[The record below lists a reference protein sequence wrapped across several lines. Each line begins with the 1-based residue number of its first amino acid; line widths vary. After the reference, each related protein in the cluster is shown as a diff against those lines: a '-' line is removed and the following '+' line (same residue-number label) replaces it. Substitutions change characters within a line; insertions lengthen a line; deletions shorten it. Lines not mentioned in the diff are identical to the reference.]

1 MFPLSLRP
9 IDDINFYSWLGS
21 ARNRGHKVCFER
33 RADVMSSLLVKFI
46 KLRYC
51 VAAVACS
58 SEERKVPARNAGNK
72 VLVG

>member
-1 MFPLSLRP
+1 MVR
-9 IDDINFYSWLGS
+9 
-21 ARNRGHKVCFER
+21 FER

>member
-1 MFPLSLRP
+1 NPHLNILTGCVHSLHEAAGAAE
-9 IDDINFYSWLGS
+9 L
-21 ARNRGHKVCFER
+21 KVRCER